1 MLPEEETCIDNL
13 VKFGYVVSEIYV
25 TLFPAQPLEKDAH
38 WRYLANT
45 IELSVHVGDAALC

>member
-25 TLFPAQPLEKDAH
+25 TLFPAQPLEKGAH
-38 WRYLANT
+38 WHYLANT